1 MCFIPFCFEKSFEDF
16 WQKDIFPIGNTLYI
30 IPEMEGKSEN
40 RAYDEFY
47 LELMKRI
54 QREEY
59 ECLNCRIIRIMIGV
73 GMWRRYIED
82 NFLNDKENEYNDRM
96 GTYIIKR
103 EIALLLAM
111 KADFKYMVKK
121 VQNTNILKMKEG

>member
-1 MCFIPFCFEKSFEDF
+1 
-16 WQKDIFPIGNTLYI
+16 
-30 IPEMEGKSEN
+30 
-40 RAYDEFY
+40 
-47 LELMKRI
+47 
-54 QREEY
+54 
-59 ECLNCRIIRIMIGV
+59 
-73 GMWRRYIED
+73 MWRRYIED

-121 VQNTNILKMKEG
+121 VQNTNILKMKSGFQNTIETNESEQKKILNERKDKL